1 VPAAAKVVFVKASAK
16 WAAASNANFM
26 SGSYNYG
33 LGWRGIV
40 LRSLVANMEIDGYGP
55 IMVPSDGIIYVE
67 IGGAA
72 TTLTILQIE
81 GYLL

>member
-1 VPAAAKVVFVKASAK
+1 
-16 WAAASNANFM
+16 
-26 SGSYNYG
+26 
-33 LGWRGIV
+33 
-40 LRSLVANMEIDGYGP
+40 MEIDGYGP